1 MVIVQNGCSMDV
13 RFVAVMGALLLAT
26 ACVRASAVSPE
37 DTLKLVHAEAEPVID
52 FDHSGSRDNKYGF
65 EGGLAV
71 KVDGTYHLF
80 VAEMYGEAFM
90 VAMRFGH
97 WTSPDA
103 RHWKRLST
111 LLQSDGVRSATNPR
125 MCFWSPFPIYDENEG
140 RWTLFY
146 VSYRGAGPGEKGG
159 HNDGMIWRA
168 VSVERGRGGIAGPYR
183 NDQVIFEK
191 DASSEPW
198 EGQQGVDSFFPYK
211 VGDRWVALYGGHN
224 YAPISPWRVGLA
236 TAPSITGPWT
246 RLSALNPSPIEPM
259 FIENP
264 LVYQFDGG
272 PYLAI
277 YDNCAE
283 RPPEV
288 PDVGAY
294 YGKEAYHIG
303 YAFSTD
309 GTHWMRG
316 RSAPVIPPGTT
327 TWSKDIR
334 TPLCLIPEEDG
345 TFTVLYTAERT
356 DRKFWSVGLARMR
369 FEGPAGEVRL
379 SADKELL
386 QPLLPHAP

>member
-1 MVIVQNGCSMDV
+1 MDSRSLPV
-13 RFVAVMGALLLAT
+13 RVGLAVLLGSLLLTTFHCPAF
-26 ACVRASAVSPE
+26 AISPS

-52 FDHSGSRDNKYGF
+52 FDHPGSRDNKYGF

-80 VAEMYGEAFM
+80 VAEMYGDAFWI
-90 VAMRFGH
+90 AMRLAH
-97 WTSPDA
+97 WTSTDA
-103 RHWKRLST
+103 RNWTRLST
-111 LLQSDGVRSATNPR
+111 LLQSDGVLSATNPR
-125 MCFWSPFPIYDENEG
+125 MCFWSPFPLYDEAEG

-146 VSYRGAGPGEKGG
+146 VSYRGPHPGEKGW
-159 HNDGMIWRA
+159 HNDGKIWRA
-168 VSVERGRGGIAGPYR
+168 VSVEPGPGGIGGPYQDDR
-183 NDQVIFEK
+183 VILEK
-191 DASSEPW
+191 DAASEPW
-198 EGQQGVDSFFPYK
+198 EGKQGVDSFYPYK

-224 YAPISPWRVGLA
+224 YDPISPWRVGLA
-236 TAPSITGPWT
+236 NAPSMKGPWT
-246 RLSALNPSPIEPM
+246 RLPELNPSPIEPM

-264 LVYQFDGG
+264 IVYHFRGG

-309 GTHWMRG
+309 GFHWMKG
-316 RSAPVIPPGTT
+316 RSAPVIPPGAA
-327 TWSKDIR
+327 TWSMDAR
-334 TPLCLIPEEDG
+334 TPLCLIPEGNGE
-345 TFTVLYTAERT
+345 FTVLYTAQKT

-369 FEGPAGEVRL
+369 LESPAGEVRT

-386 QPLLPHAP
+386 QPLLTRDR